1 MQFCI
6 SFFGFFNININ
17 HKKRNKTQYIKTK
30 TLFISYRNRSTK
42 EPTFERPFHNP
53 AYNDYEMPVKTH
65 ADKGDGYE
73 ELPVDKKDENAY
85 NIYLSIKE

>member
-65 ADKGDGYE
+65 ADKGDG
-73 ELPVDKKDENAY
+73 PVDKKDENAY